1 MNNIKA
7 AIFDLDGTLVDSM
20 GVWNKIDIDFLGKRS
35 IPLPKNLK
43 DDITHLSFQQTA
55 EYFKDRFKL
64 NESTEDIMNEW
75 HEMAYHEYSKNVKLK
90 AGAKEYLEKLKA
102 SGIKIGL
109 ATSNSIPLLEATLKS
124 NNIYSLFDA
133 ITVTD
138 EVKKSKDNPDIYLL
152 SAKQLNVA
160 PEHCMVY
167 EDILPAVN
175 GAKLAGMKVTAVYDD
190 ASMDQMDMLK
200 EKCDLYINNYHE
212 LLK

>member
-1 MNNIKA
+1 
-7 AIFDLDGTLVDSM
+7 
-20 GVWNKIDIDFLGKRS
+20 
-35 IPLPKNLK
+35 
-43 DDITHLSFQQTA
+43 
-55 EYFKDRFKL
+55 
-64 NESTEDIMNEW
+64 MNEW

-102 SGIKIGL
+102 SGVKIGL
-109 ATSNSIPLLEATLKS
+109 ATSNSIPLLEATLKN

-138 EVKKSKDNPDIYLL
+138 EVNKSKDNPDIYLL
-152 SAKQLNVA
+152 SAKKLNVA
-160 PEHCMVY
+160 PEDCMVY
-167 EDILPAVN
+167 EDILPAVT
-175 GAKLAGMKVTAVYDD
+175 GAKLAGMKVTGVYDD

>member
-20 GVWNKIDIDFLGKRS
+20 GVWSKIDIDFLGKRN
-35 IPLPKNLK
+35 IPLPANLK
-43 DDITHLSFQQTA
+43 DDITHLSFQQVA

-64 NESTEDIMNEW
+64 TESTEDIMNEW

-102 SGIKIGL
+102 SGVKIGL
-109 ATSNSIPLLEATLKS
+109 ATSNSIPLLEATLKN

-138 EVKKSKDNPDIYLL
+138 EVNKSKDNPDIYLL
-152 SAKQLNVA
+152 SAKKLNVA
-160 PEHCMVY
+160 PEDCMVY
-167 EDILPAVN
+167 EDILPAVT
-175 GAKLAGMKVTAVYDD
+175 GAKLAGMKVTGVYDD